1 MHSVGMSFCS
11 RGCGRGMVHIA
22 KQSQASSPDSVLSCL
37 ATTYLPSPS
46 RDKYSRRWR
55 SSRPCSGWVRVFPL
69 RYGHQTSPLRWF
81 LAHTASAF
89 GLQMCSLGPNFAS
102 DGVSCNRCAVFVCP
116 GTHVALAFACRCACS
131 DQTSLWVVYCY
142 VPLLLL

>member
-69 RYGHQTSPLRWF
+69 RYGHQTRALRLL

-89 GLQMCSLGPNFAS
+89 GLQMCSLGTNSAS
-102 DGVSCNRCAVFVCP
+102 AVLRATLVLCSFVLALTWLWLLPAGVLTQN
-116 GTHVALAFACRCACS
+116 T
-131 DQTSLWVVYCY
+131 
-142 VPLLLL
+142 